1 MRVKLI
7 HVAIAAT
14 FAMTVGAYAQTGSAP
29 AMSKEAQ
36 SPAGAPPDRTER
48 PPTDTPAGNNFTFR
62 SLDANK
68 DGAISRDEAKN
79 SAELAKR
86 FNELDKDGDGKL
98 SPQEFGAWGGSAP
111 TGAMGSS
118 PSSSPMSG
126 ATRSSPSPS
135 GSSGTGSE
143 PKRGY

>member
-1 MRVKLI
+1 MQVKLI

-14 FAMTVGAYAQTGSAP
+14 FAMTVGAYAQTGGAP
-29 AMSKEAQ
+29 AKGAQ

-68 DGAISRDEAKN
+68 DGAVSRDEAKN

-86 FNELDKDGDGKL
+86 FSELDRDGDGKL
-98 SPQEFGAWGGSAP
+98 SPQEFGALGGSAT